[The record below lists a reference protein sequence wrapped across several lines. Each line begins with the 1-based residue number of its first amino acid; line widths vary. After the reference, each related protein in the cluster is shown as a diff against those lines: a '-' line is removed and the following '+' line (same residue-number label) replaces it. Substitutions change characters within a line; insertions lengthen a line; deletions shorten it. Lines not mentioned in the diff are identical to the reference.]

1 MTCNLRNKY
10 SSLQKVKTFTD
21 RPHWTDRENI
31 APSKTLRAKPENI
44 LKVHNDM
51 QFTDR
56 KLFLTDR

>member
-1 MTCNLRNKY
+1 M
-10 SSLQKVKTFTD
+10 QFTEQILFF
-21 RPHWTDRENI
+21 TESDRENI